1 MSRKPCPPRRAEV
14 YLMSRTQPRMSR
26 GSFFASIALVGATAL
41 TLLALA
47 GCGKTDGTAKAQ
59 TSAVKPQVAIPFKIG
74 IMTGTVSQGE
84 DEFRAGQMVVAKY
97 GADHVKMVTYPDN
110 FMQEQETVIAQLVAL
125 ASDRD
130 GRLSLVGQGIPASVP
145 AVGRIGGNRPG
156 TWSGRVDRAGV
167 R

>member
-1 MSRKPCPPRRAEV
+1 
-14 YLMSRTQPRMSR
+14 MSRTQPRMSR

-110 FMQEQETVIAQLVAL
+110 FMQEQETVIACPERQRVHAMAILFCAPLPDFSKSLLIL
-125 ASDRD
+125 AR
-130 GRLSLVGQGIPASVP
+130 V
-145 AVGRIGGNRPG
+145 NRPDH
-156 TWSGRVDRAGV
+156 SRVQR
-167 R
+167 